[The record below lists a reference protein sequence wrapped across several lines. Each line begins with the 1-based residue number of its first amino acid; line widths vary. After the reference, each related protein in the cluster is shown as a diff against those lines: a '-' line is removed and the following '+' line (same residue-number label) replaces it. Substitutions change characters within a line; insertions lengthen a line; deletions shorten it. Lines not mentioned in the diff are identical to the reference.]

1 MNRRNG
7 WIKEMLIASWL
18 ITSAP
23 LHLHPAPRGG
33 RNEKRQDASMM
44 WRLNDEHP
52 RYALFMPLRFTS
64 FNLRLLLP
72 STVRLSHHV
81 GSSLRSLGHSLPHSL
96 PRYARPDGM
105 ERNRMW
111 SDMTRKER
119 RERRTGSGKEAKWTG
134 RFVGSSCHS
143 LITSLPSR
151 RRQERQGKGRRTDRG
166 ENERRA

>member
-1 MNRRNG
+1 
-7 WIKEMLIASWL
+7 
-18 ITSAP
+18 
-23 LHLHPAPRGG
+23 
-33 RNEKRQDASMM
+33 MM

-52 RYALFMPLRFTS
+52 RYALFMPLHFTS

-143 LITSLPSR
+143 LMLPSDHSLPPYR
-151 RRQERQGKGRRTDRG
+151 RAAGRSGALRSERQGKGRRTDGG